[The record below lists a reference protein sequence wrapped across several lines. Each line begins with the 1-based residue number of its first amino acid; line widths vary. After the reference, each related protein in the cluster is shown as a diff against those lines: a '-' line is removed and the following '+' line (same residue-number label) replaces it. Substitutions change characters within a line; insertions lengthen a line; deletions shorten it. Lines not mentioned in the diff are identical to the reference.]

1 MWRLCRTLALALLAL
16 AVTLPVRAQ
25 DYPAK
30 DIHAICN
37 FAAGSGA
44 DIYVRYFADKL
55 AQLAGKTVIVDNKPG
70 ALGNIATEAA
80 AKSKP
85 DGYTI
90 LITPASSTLAMA
102 RHVFKTLPFD
112 PMRDFDHVTTL
123 AQLAFALVVDARQP
137 FKTVDDLSA
146 FLKKKGDK
154 ASYAG
159 GSNSG
164 IVSAELYKKYA
175 GVPGLMIP
183 YRDPQVSMNDLLG
196 GQIDFI
202 FSDAPFAVEHHK
214 AGRTRILA
222 VTSNHR
228 LPALPDIP
236 TMEEAGVK
244 GFGDITPWWSVEV
257 PAGTPKLVLAKL
269 EAWFNQIVAM
279 DDTKKFLAN
288 LGSEPFPGNSQM
300 LKELLARDTDRWGEY
315 VRLANIP
322 PQ

>member
-1 MWRLCRTLALALLAL
+1 MKRFWGLLFALLAF
-16 AVTLPVRAQ
+16 APASYAQ
-25 DYPAK
+25 DYPSK

-44 DIYVRYFADKL
+44 DIYVRYFAAKL
-55 AQLAGKTVIVDNKPG
+55 EQLVGRTVIVDNKPG

-102 RHVFKTLPFD
+102 RHTFKSLPFD
-112 PMRDFDHVTTL
+112 PIKDFIHVTTL
-123 AQLAFALVVDARQP
+123 AQLSFVLTVDPKQP
-137 FKTVDDLSA
+137 YKTVAELSE

-154 ASYAG
+154 ASYGG

-164 IVSAELYKKYA
+164 IVSAELYKKFA
-175 GVPGLMIP
+175 GVPGLMVP
-183 YRDPQVSMNDLLG
+183 YRDPQVSMNDMLG

-202 FSDAPFAVEHHK
+202 FADGPFAIEHAK
-214 AGRTRILA
+214 AGRIRVLA
-222 VTSNHR
+222 TTSKQR
-228 LPALPDIP
+228 LTALPDVP

-257 PAGTPKLVLAKL
+257 PAGTPKPIVDKL
-269 EAWFNQIVAM
+269 EAWFNRIVAS
-279 DDTKKFLAN
+279 DETKKFLNN
-288 LGSEPFPGNSQM
+288 LGSEPFPGTQQS
-300 LKELLARDTDRWGEY
+300 LKELIARDMERWGDY
-315 VRLANIP
+315 VRLANIQ